1 MVKEGIINMTVNRL
15 VLVTG
20 SSEGMGRE
28 IAYKFI
34 DAGYRVIGLDIKPQT
49 IFEPE
54 YTHYIC
60 DVSDRESLPDLS
72 ENVSILINN
81 AGVQNSGR
89 DIEVNLK
96 GVINCTEKYGLQP
109 EIRAIVNQASVSAH
123 NGAEFPEYVAS
134 KGGVL
139 SYTRWTAKEIAK
151 YGATCNS
158 LSFGGVLTDLN
169 KNIIEDKK
177 CWEEIMEMTPLSKW
191 ATSRE
196 AAEWVYF
203 IARVNK
209 SMTGQDIIIDNGEV
223 LNHRFVWQ

>member
-1 MVKEGIINMTVNRL
+1 MGTRTV
-15 VLVTG
+15 VVVTG

-28 IAYKFI
+28 IAYKFLDVGCI
-34 DAGYRVIGLDIKPQT
+34 VIGLDIKPPT
-49 IFEPE
+49 IFEPSFIH
-54 YTHYIC
+54 YTC
-60 DVSDRESLPDLS
+60 DVADKSTLPDLPGVDV
-72 ENVSILINN
+72 NILINN

-109 EIRAIVNQASVSAH
+109 SIQSIVNQASVSAH

-169 KNIIEDKK
+169 KNIIDDKD
-177 CWEEIMEMTPLSKW
+177 CWKEIMEMTPLCKW

-196 AAEWVYF
+196 TAEWVYF
-203 IARVNK
+203 IASVNK
-209 SMTGQDIIIDNGEV
+209 SMTGQDIIIDNGEM
-223 LNHRFVWQ
+223 LNHKFVWQ